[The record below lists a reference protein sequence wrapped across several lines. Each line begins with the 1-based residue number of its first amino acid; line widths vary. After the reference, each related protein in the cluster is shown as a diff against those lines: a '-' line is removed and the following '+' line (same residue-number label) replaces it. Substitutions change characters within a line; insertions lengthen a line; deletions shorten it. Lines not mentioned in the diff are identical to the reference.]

1 MNGEFDLS
9 RRRVSLEPTGPT
21 LGCLNGQ
28 SWASEP
34 HDKSLDALISS
45 GQGGRFKIDE
55 WSDGGLYLGDPVWH
69 YLNAPVRIWLREVA
83 TCVFMIPRAMR
94 PAYLPNGLDTNG
106 DRSYGSDSVGSS
118 ILEFTTGVD
127 SITNIG
133 TGGLSNRDSEGRAK
147 R

>member
-1 MNGEFDLS
+1 
-9 RRRVSLEPTGPT
+9 
-21 LGCLNGQ
+21 
-28 SWASEP
+28 
-34 HDKSLDALISS
+34 
-45 GQGGRFKIDE
+45 
-55 WSDGGLYLGDPVWH
+55 
-69 YLNAPVRIWLREVA
+69 
-83 TCVFMIPRAMR
+83 MIPRAMR